1 MSEITAWG
9 AVLHLN
15 AVVTLANGDVLPGQ
29 IHLQGAVSHRPGP
42 ETPLEML
49 NRGVGFFPVTFDDGG
64 VVFLS
69 KAQVAMVTCEWPD
82 ALPGEDEIEA
92 AARHVHLEVTLVTGD
107 QYRGEAAVALPGT
120 RNRSLD
126 YVNSLDPFFL
136 LRTGSGPRL
145 INRDNVRLV
154 RPLD

>member
-1 MSEITAWG
+1 MTEWASTDRVPGVVILAGGQNLEG
-9 AVLHLN
+9 DLHLQVST
-15 AVVTLANGDVLPGQ
+15 ATHP
-29 IHLQGAVSHRPGP
+29 QG

-49 NRGVGFFPVTFDDGG
+49 NRGVGFFPVTFGDGG

-145 INRDNVRLV
+145 INRDNVRVV